1 MDQMKEDEMPTES
14 ANSRRGYSARANDL
28 AHRVRQE
35 ATAPRI
41 AAAGALTL
49 GAAAYALLRDPARR
63 ERLKDRAQ
71 EYIDLAS
78 AWWNSDS
85 RPQPSAVS
93 ASHIPVS

>member
-1 MDQMKEDEMPTES
+1 MATKST
-14 ANSRRGYSARANDL
+14 NGRRSYTARANDFVQR
-28 AHRVRQE
+28 AQRE
-35 ATAPRI
+35 ATGSRL
-41 AAAGALTL
+41 AAAGVLAL
-49 GAAAYALLRDPARR
+49 GAAGYVLLRDPARR